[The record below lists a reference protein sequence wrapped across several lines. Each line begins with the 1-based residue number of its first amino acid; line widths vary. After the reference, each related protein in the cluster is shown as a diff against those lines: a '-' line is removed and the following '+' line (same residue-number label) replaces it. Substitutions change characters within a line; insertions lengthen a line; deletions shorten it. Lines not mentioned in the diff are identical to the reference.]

1 MRHAGHSSLFTL
13 PLFTFA
19 IQTLATRL
27 TPAAQRALRAG
38 HPWIY
43 AGGVAQVKGEGRAG
57 DLAVVFDRRTDRFAA
72 VGLYDPDSPI
82 RIKVLHVGKPVRVDA
97 DFFAEVVRRAYALRA
112 PLLATDTNAYRLLNG
127 ENDGTPGLIA
137 DVYAGVLVV
146 KVYSLAW
153 GPWLDTVVG
162 ALVRESGTG
171 TVVLRLSRHV
181 QRAEVLPEG
190 WADGAVLRGAL
201 PDPEVIFREHG
212 VALRANVVDG
222 HKTGFFL
229 DHRDNRRRVGAAC
242 AKTRHTAPATVL
254 DVFSYAGG
262 FAAHALVGGARE
274 VTALDISKQALALAE
289 ANARLNL
296 PDPPLRTIA
305 GDAFGELATLG
316 QSGRRFDIVVV
327 DPPSFAK
334 RAAEVEGALG
344 AYRRLTRLAIP
355 LVAPGG
361 LLLLASC
368 SARVP
373 AEDFYALQ
381 LEELRRS
388 GRGFTEVARTG
399 HDVDHPVTFAE
410 GAYLKSLY
418 VRVK

>member
-1 MRHAGHSSLFTL
+1 MSR
-13 PLFTFA
+13 
-19 IQTLATRL
+19 LATTL
-27 TPAAQRALRAG
+27 TPAGQRHLRAG

-43 AGGVAQVKGEGRAG
+43 ADSIERVKGEGRAG
-57 DLAVVFDRRTDRFAA
+57 DLAVVFDRRTDRFAG

-82 RIKVLHVGKPVRVDA
+82 RIKVLHVGRPVRIDA
-97 DFFAEVVRRAYALRA
+97 AFFAEVVARAFALRA
-112 PLLATDTNAYRLLNG
+112 PLLATDTDAYRLLNG

-153 GPWLDTVVG
+153 GPWLDVVADALAEVSG
-162 ALVRESGTG
+162 AGA
-171 TVVLRLSRHV
+171 VVLRLSRAV
-181 QRAEVLPEG
+181 QRAEDLPEG

-212 VALRANVVDG
+212 VALRANVLDG

-242 AKTRHTAPATVL
+242 AKRRHPETRSWRGDRHTAPATVL

-262 FAAHALVGGARE
+262 FAAHALVGGAAE
-274 VTALDISKQALALAE
+274 VTCLDISRQALDLAE
-289 ANARLNL
+289 ENAHLNL
-296 PDPPLRTIA
+296 ADPPLRMIA
-305 GDAFGELATLG
+305 GDAFGEMARLAAA
-316 QSGRRFDIVVV
+316 GRRFDIVVV

-334 RAAEVEGALG
+334 RAAEVEGALR
-344 AYRRLTRLAIP
+344 AYRRLTRLALP

-381 LEELRRS
+381 LGELGRS
-388 GRGFTEVARTG
+388 GRGFTEVARTA

-418 VRVK
+418 VRLA